1 MCQICWLAYIMQMC
15 DMVTSHRIK
24 GETADYKFQEQCF
37 LWEPLLV
44 WTVAFITFKIFY
56 ILKDI

>member
-1 MCQICWLAYIMQMC
+1 
-15 DMVTSHRIK
+15 MVTSHRIK